1 MSTEHMHVTSSRVFN
16 NSSRKKMRVIAY
28 NTIVFSEWNETRVND
43 VNVESVR
50 SDGKFCVV
58 RTMLRIVG

>member
-1 MSTEHMHVTSSRVFN
+1 MPTKHMHVTSSRVFN
-16 NSSRKKMRVIAY
+16 NNSRKKARVIAY
-28 NTIVFSEWNETRVND
+28 NIIVSSEWNETGVND

-50 SDGKFCVV
+50 RDGKLCAV